1 MHLERPTVS
10 ILISLLLCTGC
21 SWSAQRATVAARL
34 PATTSKDPKG
44 LAEELFAER
53 LDQTPRL
60 ADTLESKSP
69 RATWGREGEWSTRP
83 AFERLAGIRVA
94 RIDSAIEIADEDERE
109 TLVRIRAELRYE
121 ALEPA
126 LTRDRD
132 PLGPLRGFL
141 RTGLLHLFLDHPI
154 ERGTDLEAYRA
165 RLQALVTWTEQ
176 AAEHSS
182 ALPGSMAPL
191 PSTLAY
197 LERIASPPFA
207 DLMGDRV
214 AKRARMAM
222 ELTPSS
228 RLQTL
233 QAIDILLR
241 SSLPMAAKKML
252 AVLEAPNRTQPR
264 RGLARQAGGLSLYKK
279 RIKQLVSANDTVS
292 EIDNRLTIQS
302 RELEA
307 DLLQITEAIDFTGG
321 SLELLAQIREQYD
334 QSVKHPPG
342 ETARLELLTQQAMKA
357 AQILGPLL
365 PINLEELPTTVLLP
379 KALLPLTDGVIH
391 QQAHHGRGQFS
402 RVWVDPSRLHAAVS
416 DSLAVHWI
424 LGAAAVAHCDGPTS
438 ELPRWLRHAE
448 WPGWNEALGLYLV
461 RLQEEVHPR
470 RDPWQRA
477 AGIGLELEC
486 TARGLTDLGLHVHG
500 WSRAEAIEF
509 LQRRSIS
516 DRAQVELWVDD
527 CFDRPGLALATPL
540 TLQQILAARAE
551 LRQRQGVTFDLL
563 AFHRAL
569 LEVGPLPVDLC
580 QSGIL
585 RRGR

>member
-1 MHLERPTVS
+1 
-10 ILISLLLCTGC
+10 
-21 SWSAQRATVAARL
+21 
-34 PATTSKDPKG
+34 
-44 LAEELFAER
+44 
-53 LDQTPRL
+53 
-60 ADTLESKSP
+60 
-69 RATWGREGEWSTRP
+69 
-83 AFERLAGIRVA
+83 
-94 RIDSAIEIADEDERE
+94 
-109 TLVRIRAELRYE
+109 
-121 ALEPA
+121 
-126 LTRDRD
+126 
-132 PLGPLRGFL
+132 
-141 RTGLLHLFLDHPI
+141 LLHLFLDHPI
-154 ERGTDLEAYRA
+154 ERGADLEAYRA
-165 RLQALVTWTEQ
+165 RLQALVTWTER

-182 ALPGSMAPL
+182 AFSGSMAPL

-197 LERIASPPFA
+197 LERTASPAFA

-241 SSLPMAAKKML
+241 SSLPMAAKQLL
-252 AVLEAPNRTQPR
+252 AVLEAPDRTQPR
-264 RGLARQAGGLSLYKK
+264 RGLVRQTGGLSLYNK
-279 RIKQLVSANDTVS
+279 RIKQLVTANYTAS
-292 EIDNRLTIQS
+292 KIERRLTIQS

-307 DLLQITEAIDFTGG
+307 ALLQITEAIDFTGG

-342 ETARLELLTQQAMKA
+342 ETARLELLTQRAIKA

-402 RVWVDPSRLHAAVS
+402 RVWVDPSRLHAAVT

-438 ELPRWLRHAE
+438 DLPRWLRHAE

-461 RLQEEVHPR
+461 RLHKEVHPR
-470 RDPWQRA
+470 HDPWQRA

-486 TARGLTDLGLHVHG
+486 TARGLTDLGLHMHG

-527 CFDRPGLALATPL
+527 CFDRPGLALAAPL

>member
-1 MHLERPTVS
+1 MHLERPIVP
-10 ILISLLLCTGC
+10 ILVFVLLCTGC
-21 SWSAQRATVAARL
+21 SWSTQRATVAARL
-34 PATTSKDPKG
+34 PGTTSKDPKG

-53 LDQTPRL
+53 LDQNPRL
-60 ADTLESKSP
+60 ADTLEGRSP
-69 RATWGREGEWSTRP
+69 RPTWGQEGEWFTRP
-83 AFERLAGIRVA
+83 AFEKLAGIRVA
-94 RIDSAIEIADEDERE
+94 RIDRAIELASEEERE
-109 TLVRIRAELRYE
+109 TLVRIRTELRHE

-132 PLGPLRGFL
+132 PLGPMRGFL
-141 RTGLLHLFLDHPI
+141 RTGLLHLFMDHPI
-154 ERGTDLEAYRA
+154 ERGADLEAYRA
-165 RLQALVTWTEQ
+165 RLQALVTWMEQ
-176 AAEHSS
+176 AAEYSS
-182 ALPGSMAPL
+182 EFSGSMAPL
-191 PSTLAY
+191 PATLAY
-197 LERIASPPFA
+197 LEGIASPAFA
-207 DLMGDRV
+207 DLMGERV

-233 QAIDILLR
+233 QAIDLILR
-241 SSLPMAAKKML
+241 NSLPKAAEQL
-252 AVLEAPNRTQPR
+252 LTVLEAPDRTQPR
-264 RGLARQAGGLSLYKK
+264 RGLVRQAGGLSLHRK
-279 RIKQLVSANDTVS
+279 RIKQLVSANYTVS
-292 EIDNRLTIQS
+292 EIEVRLKTQS

-307 DLLQITEAIDFTGG
+307 ALLKITEAVDFTGG
-321 SLELLAQIREQYD
+321 SLELLALIREQYD
-334 QSVKHPPG
+334 QSVKHPTG
-342 ETARLELLTQQAMKA
+342 ETARLELLTQRAIKA

-365 PINLEELPTTVLLP
+365 PINLEDLPSTVLLP

-391 QQAHHGRGQFS
+391 QQAHHGRGQLS
-402 RVWVDPSRLHAAVS
+402 RVWVDPARLHAAVTG
-416 DSLAVHWI
+416 SLAVHWI
-424 LGAAAVAHCDGPTS
+424 LGSAAAAHCDGPTS
-438 ELPRWLRHAE
+438 DLPRWLRHAK

-461 RLQEEVHPR
+461 RLQKEVHPR

-527 CFDRPGLALATPL
+527 CFDRPGLALAAPL